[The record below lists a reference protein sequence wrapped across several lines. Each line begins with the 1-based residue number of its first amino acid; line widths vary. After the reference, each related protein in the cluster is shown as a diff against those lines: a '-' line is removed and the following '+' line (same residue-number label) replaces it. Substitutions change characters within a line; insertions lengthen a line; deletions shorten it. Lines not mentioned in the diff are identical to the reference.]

1 MTTPAPTPDPTT
13 QPTPTPAAQ
22 GGSTNPVSTPG
33 QAPEK
38 TFTQAEL
45 EAVIRERLDRQQRAI
60 DAKTAKERGDA
71 EAAQLA
77 EQGKFKELAEA
88 AQRERDEL
96 KAQLAARDH
105 ADLQRAVA
113 AEHKLPA
120 DLASRL
126 QGATKDE
133 LVADAKA
140 LAALIPPPTPTTEA
154 APRTPGTPTA
164 PRPAGAQQG
173 GKDAEYD
180 RLKATGKYRI

>member
-22 GGSTNPVSTPG
+22 GGNPTAPTPT
-33 QAPEK
+33 PRS
-38 TFTQAEL
+38 FTEEEL
-45 EAVIRERLDRQQRAI
+45 NSIIADRLARQQRAI
-60 DAKTAKERGDA
+60 DAKTAKDRADA
-71 EAAQLA
+71 EAVQLA
-77 EQGKFKELAEA
+77 EQGRYKELAEA
-88 AQRERDEL
+88 AEK
-96 KAQLAARDH
+96 KAAALEATLAQRDH

-113 AEHKLPA
+113 QEHKLPA

-126 QGATKDE
+126 QGTTKDE

-140 LAALIPPPTPTTEA
+140 LSALIPPPTPTPEP
-154 APRTPGTPTA
+154 APPTPGTPTA